1 MFNDMIKKAIVKS
14 QRCQRNWD
22 LSRGIPEDDLEVIKT
37 AVTQCPSKQNIQ
49 FYTPYFI
56 TDRSKIEKIH
66 KHSIGA
72 STNNI
77 VTGEQKMAT
86 NSQLLANLLVVLV
99 EDNDP
104 KQSTRNQAA
113 KLFFGEPYLASDI
126 ADKFELEFQ
135 HKGDLVEMVEGHS
148 KDWDRDKNVAVGI
161 AAGYMN
167 LASAMLGYS
176 TGCCQCFSEETVKN
190 VLGIEEGKEILLIMG
205 IGYPDP
211 EKPRREHHMEAGQFF
226 PSYNKDIEVVQL

>member
-56 TDRSKIEKIH
+56 TDRSMIEKIH

-104 KQSTRNQAA
+104 KHSTRNQAA

-135 HKGDLVEMVEGHS
+135 HKGDLVEMAESHA
-148 KDWDRDKNVAVGI
+148 KDW
-161 AAGYMN
+161 
-167 LASAMLGYS
+167 
-176 TGCCQCFSEETVKN
+176 E
-190 VLGIEEGKEILLIMG
+190 
-205 IGYPDP
+205 
-211 EKPRREHHMEAGQFF
+211 
-226 PSYNKDIEVVQL
+226 